1 MFKANWPVKPS
12 GASSFEKAL
21 LAEAGEEEA
30 APAANGFV
38 EEDLL
43 ESETAPERNGHL
55 EDGEDEDA
63 AGWDMGDDSIPEVEE
78 DFVNVDSAD
87 AGAGSS
93 EADLWARNSPVAA
106 DHVAG
111 GSFDTA
117 MNLLNRQ
124 VGAINFKPL
133 EERFQEIYLASRTYL
148 PANPGMPPLV
158 NYVRRNIKETDS
170 RKVLPFIPHDL
181 DSIVTTD
188 LPLGKQSM
196 QKNKLEEGV
205 QLFKKILHL
214 MLVNAV
220 SSQAQV
226 EEVNF
231 TTRTRVRHH

>member
-1 MFKANWPVKPS
+1 M
-12 GASSFEKAL
+12 
-21 LAEAGEEEA
+21 AEAGDEEVS
-30 APAANGFV
+30 PATNGFADV

-43 ESETAPERNGHL
+43 GAETAPERNGHL
-55 EDGEDEDA
+55 EEPEDEDA
-63 AGWDMGDDSIPEVEE
+63 AGWDMGDDSVPEVEE
-78 DFVNVDSAD
+78 DFVNVESVE

-124 VGAINFKPL
+124 VGAVNFRPL
-133 EERFQEIYLASRTYL
+133 ESRFEEIYQATRTYL

-170 RKVLPFIPHDL
+170 RKLLPLIPRDL
-181 DSIVTTD
+181 DSVTSTE
-188 LPLGKQSM
+188 LPAAKQRM
-196 QKNKLEEGV
+196 QKNQLEEGV
-205 QLFKKILHL
+205 NAFKSILHT

-226 EEVNF
+226 EEVSI
-231 TTRTRVRHH
+231 